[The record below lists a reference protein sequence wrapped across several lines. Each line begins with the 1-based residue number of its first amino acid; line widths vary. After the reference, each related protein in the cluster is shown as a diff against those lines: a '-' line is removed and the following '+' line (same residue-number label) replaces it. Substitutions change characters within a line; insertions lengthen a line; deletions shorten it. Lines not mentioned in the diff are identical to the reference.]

1 MTIAAAVVAV
11 LVLGVVAVMMMRKSG
26 TDTAT
31 ETVAYTPTPPPT
43 STSIPAPI
51 GPTPE
56 EAFQD
61 HYAKAQAFIQQANKA
76 SARGNTAALAAL
88 PDDPRGV
95 ARARPSMRCPR
106 PVPQHRRRILRMEQP
121 SWNDS
126 GETCGTAARDLEGV
140 GEAGRAG
147 KSAPLERRTHGASS
161 RKAGRRWPIGS
172 SMRQSARFSQR

>member
-1 MTIAAAVVAV
+1 MLMPDEKAPYTLMILTARRLPGERGHSSSPTARRPDAARTRTNAELQGNVVDDSASGSAVKSPGGDVANVAGKTKGGSTMTIAAAVVAV

-61 HYAKAQAFIQQANKA
+61 HYAGRRPSF
-76 SARGNTAALAAL
+76 SRPTR
-88 PDDPRGV
+88 PPRGKTPRLLPPCSTI
-95 ARARPSMRCPR
+95 RA
-106 PVPQHRRRILRMEQP
+106 V
-121 SWNDS
+121 
-126 GETCGTAARDLEGV
+126 
-140 GEAGRAG
+140 
-147 KSAPLERRTHGASS
+147 
-161 RKAGRRWPIGS
+161 
-172 SMRQSARFSQR
+172 